1 MRIEIRRDESGRP
14 VAIVLRTGGPDAP
27 EPTGFRERLRKSGV
41 WKPFRWI
48 ARVARAPVETLRHAV
63 PTVAFERGD
72 EETLTRLRVRVGSA
86 RDPGPSRLVGRLR
99 GACSSLATLVRNAL
113 RGLAAGVPTVVVRRD
128 AAGTPE
134 AISILARA
142 AATHVQHLKPGS
154 AAAPGTSA
162 EEWSIEPLGH
172 GWSWRMRELW
182 RYRYLFPYFAIRM
195 MTGMFR
201 NTKLRPL
208 WLTLRVA
215 GPIGM
220 GAAVFG
226 GVLNVASDGLPYFLF
241 YLGGHTT
248 WAVFE
253 SGVMFTTRVLERN
266 KSLITKVY
274 FPRLILPITGLAPA
288 LLELAVLSVT
298 MVCTLSYYAV
308 VQKHWY
314 ARSDLGLVAAAV
326 AVVMALFL
334 ALGVGLWTSVMQ
346 ARYRDVRYTL
356 RYVMRFWLYFTPV
369 IYPLSQIPEKWRWL
383 AYLNPMTPVVEIF
396 KWGLLGIGQPSAR
409 GLAFGGCLLVATFIS
424 GLWYF
429 TATESASVD
438 KI

>member
-1 MRIEIRRDESGRP
+1 MRIEIRKDESGRP
-14 VAIVLRTGGPDAP
+14 VAIVLR
-27 EPTGFRERLRKSGV
+27 
-41 WKPFRWI
+41 
-48 ARVARAPVETLRHAV
+48 
-63 PTVAFERGD
+63 RGD
-72 EETLTRLRVRVGSA
+72 EGVSAERSSGTLR
-86 RDPGPSRLVGRLR
+86 RLR
-99 GACSSLATLVRNAL
+99 GTLSSLATHARAAL
-113 RGLAAGVPTVVVRRD
+113 GRFASGIPTVAVRRD

-142 AATHVQHLKPGS
+142 AAAPMPHIEAGS
-154 AAAPGTSA
+154 ATAPGTA
-162 EEWSIEPLGH
+162 TEEWSIEPLGH
-172 GWSWRMRELW
+172 GWSWRLRELW
-182 RYRYLFPYFAIRM
+182 RYRYLFPYFATRM
-195 MTGMFR
+195 VTGMFR

-208 WLTLRVA
+208 WLTLRVL
-215 GPIGM
+215 GPIGL

-226 GVLNVASDGLPYFLF
+226 GVLDVASDGLPYFLF
-241 YLGGHTT
+241 YLGGYTT

-288 LLELAVLSVT
+288 FLELAVLLVAI
-298 MVCTLSYYAV
+298 VGTLAYYAWV
-308 VQKHWY
+308 EKHWY
-314 ARSDLGLVAAAV
+314 GRSDLGLVAAAL
-326 AVVMALFL
+326 AVGMALFF

-369 IYPLSQIPEKWRWL
+369 IYPLSQIPEQWRWL
-383 AYLNPMTPVVEIF
+383 AYINPMTPVVGIF
-396 KWGLLGIGQPSAR
+396 KWGLLGIGQPSAS
-409 GLAFGGCLLVATFIS
+409 GLAFGGLLLLTTFIS